1 MADAFKEREKGE
13 EFKFEMEQELQFK
26 AEARRNRLLGEWLA
40 GKFGMTSD
48 ETKAYVKGVIGSD
61 LKETGVE
68 DIIAKVMK
76 DIEERGTAI
85 SEEDVRAE
93 MGRLFAVALE
103 QVRSDFKPDSV

>member
-1 MADAFKEREKGE
+1 MSDAFDDREKGE
-13 EFKFEMEQELQFK
+13 ELKFEMEQELHFK
-26 AEARRNRLLGEWLA
+26 TESRRNRLLGEWLA

-48 ETKAYVKGVIGSD
+48 ETEAYVKGVIGSD

-76 DIEERGTAI
+76 DIEERDAAI

-93 MGRLFAVALE
+93 LGRLFAVALE
-103 QVRSDFKPDSV
+103 QVKSGFKPDSL

>member
-1 MADAFKEREKGE
+1 MADAFDDREKGE

-48 ETKAYVKGVIGSD
+48 ETKAYVKKVISSD
-61 LKETGVE
+61 LEQPGLE

-76 DIEERGTAI
+76 DIEERGAVI

-93 MGRLFAVALE
+93 MDRLFAVALE
-103 QVRSDFKPDSV
+103 QVKSGFKPDSF